1 MDKQL
6 YINELKR
13 VFLTDDNLKSA
24 ITPDNQDMYF
34 EFQQRTFDLWGLNAN
49 DLSEIRRKHDFI
61 IKSVQ
66 SYLSGDDKQLLEV
79 NTLLEVSSTKKQ
91 FNELYT
97 KKYGVVIG
105 KLDSDTKKSKELSSF
120 DKKLVTALNYN
131 LEGRRVMDCKGEIK
145 KLGYQKNIKL
155 KDGDTIANRTR
166 R

>member
-24 ITPDNQDMYF
+24 ITPNNQDMYF

-66 SYLSGDDKQLLEV
+66 AYLTGDDKQLLEV

-97 KKYGVVIG
+97 KKYGVVIE
-105 KLDSDTKKSKELSSF
+105 KIDSYAKKSKELSYF
-120 DKKLVTALNYN
+120 DNKLVTALNYN
-131 LEGRRVMDCKGEIK
+131 LKEDE
-145 KLGYQKNIKL
+145 
-155 KDGDTIANRTR
+155 
-166 R
+166 

>member
-13 VFLTDDNLKSA
+13 VFLTDDNLKSV
-24 ITPDNQDMYF
+24 ITPNNQDMYF
-34 EFQQRTFDLWGLNAN
+34 EFQQRTFDLWGLNAD
-49 DLSEIRRKHDFI
+49 DLSEIRRKRDFI

-66 SYLSGDDKQLLEV
+66 LYLNGDDKQLLEV

-97 KKYGVVIG
+97 KKYGVVIE
-105 KLDSDTKKSKELSSF
+105 KIDSYAKESRELSSF

-131 LEGRRVMDCKGEIK
+131 WKEEE
-145 KLGYQKNIKL
+145 
-155 KDGDTIANRTR
+155 
-166 R
+166 

>member
-13 VFLTDDNLKSA
+13 VFLTDDNLKST

-34 EFQQRTFDLWGLNAN
+34 EFQQWTFDLWGLNAN
-49 DLSEIRRKHDFI
+49 DLSEIRWKHDFI

-105 KLDSDTKKSKELSSF
+105 KLDSDTKKSKEMSSF

-131 LEGRRVMDCKGEIK
+131 WKEEE
-145 KLGYQKNIKL
+145 
-155 KDGDTIANRTR
+155 
-166 R
+166 

>member
-24 ITPDNQDMYF
+24 ITPNNQDMYF
-34 EFQQRTFDLWGLNAN
+34 EFKQRTFDLWGLNAN

-66 SYLSGDDKQLLEV
+66 AYLTGDDKQLLEV

-97 KKYGVVIG
+97 KKYGVVIE
-105 KLDSDTKKSKELSSF
+105 KIDSYAKKSKELSYF
-120 DKKLVTALNYN
+120 DNKLVTALNYN
-131 LEGRRVMDCKGEIK
+131 WKEDE
-145 KLGYQKNIKL
+145 
-155 KDGDTIANRTR
+155 
-166 R
+166 

>member
-13 VFLTDDNLKSA
+13 VFLTDDNLKSD
-24 ITPDNQDMYF
+24 ITPNNQDMYF
-34 EFQQRTFDLWGLNAN
+34 TFQQRTFELWGLNAN
-49 DLSEIRRKHDFI
+49 DLSEIRRKHDFV

-66 SYLSGDDKQLLEV
+66 AYLTGDDKQLLEV

-97 KKYGVVIG
+97 KKYGVVIE
-105 KLDSDTKKSKELSSF
+105 KIDSYAKKSKELSPF

-131 LEGRRVMDCKGEIK
+131 WKE
-145 KLGYQKNIKL
+145 KNE
-155 KDGDTIANRTR
+155 TNEHW
-166 R
+166 

>member
-131 LEGRRVMDCKGEIK
+131 WKEEE
-145 KLGYQKNIKL
+145 
-155 KDGDTIANRTR
+155 
-166 R
+166 

>member
-24 ITPDNQDMYF
+24 ITPNNQDMYF

-66 SYLSGDDKQLLEV
+66 VYLTGDDKQLLEV

-97 KKYGVVIG
+97 KKYGVVIE
-105 KLDSDTKKSKELSSF
+105 KIDSYAKKSKELSYF
-120 DKKLVTALNYN
+120 DNKLVTDLNYN
-131 LEGRRVMDCKGEIK
+131 WKEDE
-145 KLGYQKNIKL
+145 
-155 KDGDTIANRTR
+155 
-166 R
+166 

>member
-24 ITPDNQDMYF
+24 ITPNNQDMYF

-66 SYLSGDDKQLLEV
+66 AYLTGDDKQLLEV

-97 KKYGVVIG
+97 KKYGVVIE
-105 KLDSDTKKSKELSSF
+105 KIDSYTKKSKELSYF
-120 DKKLVTALNYN
+120 DNKLVTALNYN
-131 LEGRRVMDCKGEIK
+131 WKEDE
-145 KLGYQKNIKL
+145 
-155 KDGDTIANRTR
+155 
-166 R
+166 

>member
-13 VFLTDDNLKSA
+13 VFLTDDNLKTV

-34 EFQQRTFDLWGLNAN
+34 KFQQRTFDLWGLNTD

-66 SYLSGDDKQLLEV
+66 SYLNGDNKKLLEV

-97 KKYGVVIG
+97 KKYGIVIE
-105 KLDSDTKKSKELSSF
+105 KIDSYAKKSRELSSF
-120 DKKLVTALNYN
+120 NDKLVTALNYN
-131 LEGRRVMDCKGEIK
+131 WKED
-145 KLGYQKNIKL
+145 Y
-155 KDGDTIANRTR
+155 
-166 R
+166 

>member
-13 VFLTDDNLKSA
+13 VFLTDDNLKST

-66 SYLSGDDKQLLEV
+66 SYLNGDDKQLLEV

-97 KKYGVVIG
+97 KKYGVVIE
-105 KLDSDTKKSKELSSF
+105 KIDSYAKELRELSSF

-131 LEGRRVMDCKGEIK
+131 WKEEE
-145 KLGYQKNIKL
+145 
-155 KDGDTIANRTR
+155 
-166 R
+166 

>member
-1 MDKQL
+1 MSNRGV

-24 ITPDNQDMYF
+24 ITPNNQDMYF

-97 KKYGVVIG
+97 KKYDVVIE
-105 KLDSDTKKSKELSSF
+105 KIDSYAKKSKELSSF

-131 LEGRRVMDCKGEIK
+131 W
-145 KLGYQKNIKL
+145 
-155 KDGDTIANRTR
+155 KDD
-166 R
+166 

>member
-24 ITPDNQDMYF
+24 ITLDNQDMYF

-49 DLSEIRRKHDFI
+49 DLSEIRRKHDFV

-66 SYLSGDDKQLLEV
+66 AYLTGDDKQLLEV

-91 FNELYT
+91 FNDLYT
-97 KKYGVVIG
+97 KKYDVVVEKI
-105 KLDSDTKKSKELSSF
+105 DSYAKKSKELSSF

-131 LEGRRVMDCKGEIK
+131 WKEAEDK
-145 KLGYQKNIKL
+145 
-155 KDGDTIANRTR
+155 
-166 R
+166 

>member
-13 VFLTDDNLKSA
+13 VFLTDDDLKTA
-24 ITPDNQDMYF
+24 ITPNNQDMYF

-66 SYLSGDDKQLLEV
+66 AYLTGADTQLLEV

-97 KKYGVVIG
+97 KKYGVVIE
-105 KLDSDTKKSKELSSF
+105 KIDSYAKKSKELSPF

-131 LEGRRVMDCKGEIK
+131 W
-145 KLGYQKNIKL
+145 
-155 KDGDTIANRTR
+155 KDDE
-166 R
+166 